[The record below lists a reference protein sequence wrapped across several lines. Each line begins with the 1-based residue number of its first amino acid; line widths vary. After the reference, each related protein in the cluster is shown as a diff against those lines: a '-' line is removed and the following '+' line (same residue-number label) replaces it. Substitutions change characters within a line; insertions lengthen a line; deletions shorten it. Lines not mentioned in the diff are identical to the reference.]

1 MLWLLYKTFLN
12 PFRAGFSRNFRFKG
26 EKIIPGMKGDLWE
39 LVKAKTGP
47 KKRTNN
53 SDAIE
58 TQFLKGLMAWPQP
71 DVIVVFEKR
80 KSKLLSSIG

>member
-1 MLWLLYKTFLN
+1 M
-12 PFRAGFSRNFRFKG
+12 
-26 EKIIPGMKGDLWE
+26 EGDLWE

-47 KKRTNN
+47 KKRTND

-58 TQFLKGLMAWPQP
+58 TQLLEYLMAWPQP

-80 KSKLLSSIG
+80 KSKLLSSVG